1 MGYYSYEQLDWKNN
15 VAFEDLKGRTIK
27 AIERGYDELKFA
39 MDNGDLFVMH
49 HSQECCESVYIEDIC
64 GDLDDLIDTPILVAE
79 ERTEDEPDG
88 EYGDISGWTFYE
100 LRTIKGSVTI
110 RWLGSSNGYY
120 GIGVSFDKLKSDT
133 EEQRLAA

>member
-1 MGYYSYEQLDWKNN
+1 MAYHCYSDFDYFNN

-27 AIERGYDELKFA
+27 AIERSDDELKFA

-49 HSQECCESVYIEDIC
+49 HHQDCCEYVYIEDIC
-64 GDLDDLIDTPILVAE
+64 GDLEDLIDTPILVAE
-79 ERTEDEPDG
+79 ERTESIAETEDDYG
-88 EYGDISGWTFYE
+88 EISGWTFYE

-120 GIGVSFDKLKSDT
+120 GIGVDFDKLKTTDDDDG
-133 EEQRLAA
+133 L

>member
-1 MGYYSYEQLDWKNN
+1 MGYYSYDRLDWKSN

-27 AIERGYDELKFA
+27 AIERGDDELKFA

-64 GDLDDLIDTPILVAE
+64 GDLEDLIDTPILVAE
-79 ERTEDEPDG
+79 ERTQDDTESDEAR
-88 EYGDISGWTFYE
+88 YGDAMWTFYE

-110 RWLGSSNGYY
+110 RWHGSSNGYY
-120 GIGVSFDKLKSDT
+120 SISVSFDRLKT
-133 EEQRLAA
+133 QEMRQAA